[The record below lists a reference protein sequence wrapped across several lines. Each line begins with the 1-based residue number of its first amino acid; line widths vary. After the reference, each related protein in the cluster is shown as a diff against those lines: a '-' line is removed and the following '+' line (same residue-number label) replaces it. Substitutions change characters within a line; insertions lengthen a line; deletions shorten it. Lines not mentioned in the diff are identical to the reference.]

1 MATPFQQKPAMMRI
15 PILSLALLWL
25 SLSSLAE
32 LAAGAQAQPP
42 EVSGTPGPPAR
53 KEQKPVR
60 PLPSEAMGVELRAV
74 PEMRLPAIDREKLLR
89 EDAAAPG
96 RGKALRDG
104 VVREIQMSA
113 RDGAWHDLS
122 GRHLWV
128 VEIASPGALGLRLHF
143 KGRLPAGSELA
154 VYPPAAKETREIHES
169 FPAGRNEVWTGTIAG
184 ERARIE
190 YLSPAGGTSRE
201 LPFKVDRLLHRY
213 RAPVGP
219 PEM

>member
-1 MATPFQQKPAMMRI
+1 MRRW
-15 PILSLALLWL
+15 LAAGLGLL
-25 SLSSLAE
+25 LAWS
-32 LAAGAQAQPP
+32 AGAQAQPP
-42 EVSGTPGPPAR
+42 EISGTPGPPAR
-53 KEQKPVR
+53 KAQKPVR
-60 PLPSEAMGVELRAV
+60 PLPSEAMGVELRTV
-74 PEMRLPAIDREKLLR
+74 PEIRLPAIDREELLR

-104 VVREIQMSA
+104 VVREVRMSA

-128 VEIASPGALGLRLHF
+128 VEVVSTGALGLRLHF

-154 VYPPAAKETREIHES
+154 VDSPAAKETRELHES
-169 FPAGRNEVWTGTIAG
+169 FPAGRNEFWTGTIVG

-190 YLSPAGGTSRE
+190 YLSPAGGASRE
-201 LPFKVDRLLHRY
+201 LPFTVDRLLHRY
-213 RAPVGP
+213 RAAVGP

>member
-1 MATPFQQKPAMMRI
+1 MTRI

-25 SLSSLAE
+25 PLSSPAE

-42 EVSGTPGPPAR
+42 EISGTSGPPAR
-53 KEQKPVR
+53 KERKPVR
-60 PLPSEAMGVELRAV
+60 PLPSEAIGVELRTV
-74 PEMRLPAIDREKLLR
+74 PEIRLPAIDREELLG
-89 EDAAAPG
+89 EDAANPGRGG

-104 VVREIQMSA
+104 VVRDVRMSA
-113 RDGAWHDLS
+113 RDGAWHDLA

-128 VEIASPGALGLRLHF
+128 GEIVATGALGLRLHC

-154 VYPPAAKETREIHES
+154 VYAPAAKETRELHES
-169 FPAGRNEVWTGTIAG
+169 FPAGQNEFWTGTIAG

-190 YLSPAGGTSRE
+190 YLSPPHPASRE
-201 LPFKVDRLLHRY
+201 LPFTVDRLLHRY

-219 PEM
+219 PGM